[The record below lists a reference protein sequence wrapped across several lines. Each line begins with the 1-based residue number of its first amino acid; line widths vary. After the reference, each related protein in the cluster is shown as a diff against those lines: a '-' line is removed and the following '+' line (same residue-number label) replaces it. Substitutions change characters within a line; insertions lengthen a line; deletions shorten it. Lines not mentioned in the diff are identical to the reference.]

1 MLKSSDRILTSHA
14 GSLPRPDDLIE
25 ANARR
30 EAGKIDEEGF
40 QKELTK
46 GVADVVRRQKEAG
59 IAVPGDGEYGK
70 SMGSAVNYRAWW
82 SYSFDRLSNLK
93 IEDIDRDTLPVHR
106 SSPGNVVLSTFA
118 DRRDRIRFK
127 TAYANPAESGI
138 TTGPRPMNW
147 PFAVGPV
154 AYTGQK
160 AIAADIANFKAA
172 LAAHGYREG
181 FMTSIGPAS
190 CARIGNRHY
199 KSDDE
204 FVFACADAM
213 RAEYKAIVDAGLVL
227 QIDDPAIAENFDQ
240 INPEPSFEDY
250 RKFTMPKIEALN
262 HALKGLPQD
271 RIRFHLCWGSWH
283 GPHMTDIPM
292 REIVGLMLKINAG
305 AYSFEAGNVR
315 HEHEWAVWKDTKLPD
330 DKVILPG
337 VVSHA
342 TNVVEHPELVA
353 ERIGRFTGL
362 VGRERVIASSD
373 CGLGGRV
380 YSDIAWAK
388 LETLAQG
395 AALASKQL
403 WR

>member
-30 EAGKIDEEGF
+30 EAGKIDEAGF
-40 QKELTK
+40 QKELSK

-82 SYSFDRLSNLK
+82 SYSFDRLSGLK

-106 SSPGNVVLSTFA
+106 STPGNVVLSTFA

-147 PFAVGPV
+147 PFAVAPV

-172 LAAHGYREG
+172 LAANGYREG

-199 KSDDE
+199 KNDDE

-292 REIVGLMLKINAG
+292 KEIVGLMLKINAG

-315 HEHEWAVWKDTKLPD
+315 HEHEWAVWKETKLPD
-330 DKVILPG
+330 DKLILPG

-353 ERIGRFTGL
+353 ERIGRFTSL